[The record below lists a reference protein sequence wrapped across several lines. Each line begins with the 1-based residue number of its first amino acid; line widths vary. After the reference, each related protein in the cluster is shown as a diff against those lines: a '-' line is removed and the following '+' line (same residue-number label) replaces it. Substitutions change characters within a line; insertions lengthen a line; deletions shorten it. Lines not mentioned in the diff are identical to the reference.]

1 MSAVATSPTTV
12 EPGRRREKLR
22 LSQYLGYGA
31 GDAANNLAFSMSSM
45 FLLLY
50 YTDVVGISAAA
61 AGTLF
66 LIVRVWDAFADLI
79 AGRLVDTTSTRW
91 GRFRPFLLFGSL
103 PLLVLGVAIF
113 TVPDLSASGQLAY
126 AYVSYALF
134 GLAYS
139 LVNIPYGS
147 LATVMTQEP
156 VERARLSSFRIVGSN
171 LAILLLAVIVSPQ
184 IEGSDDLQRS
194 LTITTSTFL
203 VVGMALYLF
212 TFVTSREQVQH
223 DEARVSLRQTADT
236 VRQNKP
242 LLLLCLS
249 GLLFLTGW
257 YSLQTVAIY
266 YARDVLG
273 DANLYIVITVVQ
285 TAGVFA
291 AAALIPRL
299 VDTIGKKRAYLVF
312 GVVAIVGGLGVGF
325 APASIPAIAIAFFG
339 VLGIGLGGVNTLM
352 FALAADTVEFGEWRS
367 GFRIEGGI
375 YSVFSFT
382 RKVGQGVGAAVAAFV
397 IGVGGYVAGADTQPG
412 SAESAIRVAAG
423 VIPAGFILIALAI
436 MAAYPLTE
444 DRFREIVAELAE
456 RRAHESPKVGAS
468 MT

>member
-1 MSAVATSPTTV
+1 MAGPALSAVAATERTAKRGQRPA
-12 EPGRRREKLR
+12 KLR

-50 YTDVVGISAAA
+50 YTDVLGISAAA

-66 LIVRVWDAFADLI
+66 LVVRVWDAFADLF
-79 AGRLVDTTSTRW
+79 AGRVVDTTSTRW

-103 PLLVLGVAIF
+103 PLLVLSVAIF
-113 TVPDLSASGQLAY
+113 TVPDFSATGELVY

-147 LATVMTQEP
+147 LATAMTQEP
-156 VERARLSSFRIVGSN
+156 EERAKLSSFRIVGSN
-171 LAILLLAVIVSPQ
+171 LTILLLAVIVSPQ

-194 LTITTSTFL
+194 LTITTSIFL

-212 TFVTSREQVQH
+212 TFFTSREQVQH
-223 DEARVSLRQTADT
+223 DEAKVTLHQAAET
-236 VRQNKP
+236 VKQNRP
-242 LLLLCLS
+242 LVLLCLS
-249 GLLFLTGW
+249 GLVFLTGW

-273 DANLYIVITVVQ
+273 DANLYIVITIVQ

-299 VDTIGKKRAYLVF
+299 VGTIGKKRAYLVF

-352 FALAADTVEFGEWRS
+352 FALAADTVEFGEWRT

-397 IGVGGYVAGADTQPG
+397 IGIGGYVAGAELQPS
-412 SAESAIRVAAG
+412 SAEDAIKVAAG
-423 VIPAGFILIALAI
+423 LLPAGFILIALAI
-436 MAAYPLTE
+436 MAAYPLTD

-456 RRAHESPKVGAS
+456 RRARDDHAG
-468 MT
+468 